1 MEILIFLKNMQVSL
15 LNVSFLFTLHMYL
28 INYQFLIDEKDSH
41 SNGDLPDLNDPELE
55 IAASK
60 IQSFWK
66 RKKSNEPT
74 GRFCYKQNN
83 LFHLF
88 SYLFFHPEYIH
99 KSIIISGIS
108 NGNGKLSPRLDSG
121 ISTPQKN

>member
-1 MEILIFLKNMQVSL
+1 MSHGDLDILKEHAGEFTKCQ
-15 LNVSFLFTLHMYL
+15 LFVYTTYL

-88 SYLFFHPEYIH
+88 SYLFFHPEYFH
-99 KSIIISGIS
+99 YFRNKQWKWKIISQIGFWDL
-108 NGNGKLSPRLDSG
+108 NPTEKLKD
-121 ISTPQKN
+121 

>member
-66 RKKSNEPT
+66 RKKSNEPV
-74 GRFCYKQNN
+74 GRFCQKQ
-83 LFHLF
+83 
-88 SYLFFHPEYIH
+88 
-99 KSIIISGIS
+99 K
-108 NGNGKLSPRLDSG
+108 
-121 ISTPQKN
+121 